1 MITIS
6 FENFEG
12 LDEIISKLE
21 TSTGTIHTDVENTY
35 QAKFE
40 HYLSLLE
47 KHNKLAHDIVSAN
60 FYKKYPKEACAY
72 SISENG
78 EPTAIDF
85 IPNPLF
91 NAKVKYGEN
100 NRIALLYHSAET
112 IDDLQIN
119 TTNIETY
126 QNSIENHK
134 IRSLIGSADLSM
146 SVADIIKNYT
156 TYSIKEQDTLTSD
169 YRQTIDEEAKNQAN
183 KKLEEIKNYR
193 KSIFQPDVE
202 MLNSAMNNPL
212 SIKSF
217 KDYAKYYSEDYA
229 NFLNKVNYI
238 DSDEALTRFFFSEAF
253 LLDGTPNPEHMKK
266 VDELQKNFKENIL
279 VNQNGISY
287 VFLQLK
293 NNENSHLRV
302 MQKDEKTF
310 INLKFNGS
318 EENTTCQILEVGAD
332 EQNNLQLK
340 VSDGQAYKIVT
351 LPIDGENNKSLIE
364 DLNKLIK
371 NEEFEKTEI
380 ENGYPQVE
388 NLSPIEIEDVQPD
401 ITIEGNTEL
410 KSRVKKAQTLQPEE
424 FNFNGNKINGLSQE
438 FITQVL
444 TVSDGVENRYN
455 LERNQRFTIL
465 DSSEV
470 LAIVS
475 KGDENIPTAVFTK
488 DKDGKVFLNLSTEYL
503 NQFKAKNPAV
513 EFENGTKNGDFTT
526 FEIQKLSLDLN
537 VGDLKIKGA
546 NTDFAI
552 LFSAPGCQVHD
563 NENHNGLL
571 KNDDKIP
578 FDISVSNEFVK
589 NAFKETNVCSLAKS
603 EDGIHKEPGYSAL
616 LISMIQQE
624 RHNQGTEKQNEIV
637 ELNLNGV
644 DLYSVPFK
652 NDAGETQ
659 YLNLRNE
666 NNKVFA
672 YMHLSTENS
681 PNSLTVPKFWEIRET
696 GLEQNKNK
704 TVNSLYFGLVGSNKN
719 ITSVNFKLPNYEENK
734 ESLIFLKNT
743 LLSKEFEQMNENKKS
758 TGGTSKKLKLEETEF
773 DIHPIPNEA
782 KTKLESLDGIA
793 RLTRVFTPDT
803 ETVPPVTTLADPE
816 MELEQI
822 PPEFEESPK
831 EEEEIHEEPN
841 PKKDDENETP
851 ASETDK
857 KNILQKISGWKG
869 FESETGLAGLIGVF
883 AILVML
889 STLIPVLAIPTM
901 LFTAGF
907 IINAVKPWKLLG
919 VADNVWKNIKAG
931 RGKDKSKEFEKI
943 LSKEIEFYNNEI
955 KTNKSKIASLKEE
968 KENILKN
975 PNIPAKKKQKLLE
988 KIDKNITKENEN
1000 LFKNQL
1006 ELQKRNKLGAEY
1018 RIYQQKRLDE
1028 KLSRSEEK
1036 DLLYY
1041 ENNINK
1047 VDAILNKLPS
1057 EEKQAIKKLFNN
1069 KSKAQQKIVKKS
1081 EKRYNKLKND
1091 YASAIAKIE
1100 TKNREKVGNQ
1110 IKSLVDKKFKGEL
1123 TDEDK
1128 ILLKKLQEQY
1138 GASIFTNIYNF
1149 FESLSSLTFE
1159 KNVAKTIESQFN
1171 NLESDIELN
1180 LNGLPKEMVDEL
1192 NKITKN
1198 FEEKQ
1203 KEIEKAKTLAE
1214 KQATKSF
1221 QESEKAKQSRRETLA
1236 GLENYHLEDVP
1247 SPEQIDSSDYANQAK
1262 NAKNIAKG
1270 KGLSGRNK

>member
-6 FENFEG
+6 PENFEG

-91 NAKVKYGEN
+91 NTKVKYGEN
-100 NRIALLYHSAET
+100 NRIALLYHSVDK

-156 TYSIKEQDTLTSD
+156 TYSIKENDIQK
-169 YRQTIDEEAKNQAN
+169 IDEEAKSQAN

-229 NFLNKVNYI
+229 NFLNKGNFI

-253 LLDGTPNPEHMKK
+253 LLDGTDNPEHMKK

-287 VFLQLK
+287 IFLQLK

-332 EQNNLQLK
+332 EQNNLQLR

-351 LPIDGENNKSLIE
+351 LQIDGENNKSLIE

-380 ENGYPQVE
+380 ENDYPQVE

-401 ITIEGNTEL
+401 ITIEVNTQL
-410 KSRVKKAQTLQPEE
+410 KSRIKKAQTLQPEE

-513 EFENGTKNGDFTT
+513 KFENGTKNGEFTT

-552 LFSAPGCQVHD
+552 LFSALRCQVRD

-571 KNDDKIP
+571 KNDDKLL

-637 ELNLNGV
+637 ELNLNNEV
-644 DLYSVPFK
+644 TLYSVPFK
-652 NDAGETQ
+652 DQNGMQ
-659 YLNLRNE
+659 YLNLRKE
-666 NNKVFA
+666 NDKVFA

-803 ETVPPVTTLADPE
+803 ETVPPVTALADPE
-816 MELEQI
+816 VEL
-822 PPEFEESPK
+822 PHTPL
-831 EEEEIHEEPN
+831 
-841 PKKDDENETP
+841 ENEEFP
-851 ASETDK
+851 PNNEETSK
-857 KNILQKISGWKG
+857 EQKD
-869 FESETGLAGLIGVF
+869 E
-883 AILVML
+883 
-889 STLIPVLAIPTM
+889 
-901 LFTAGF
+901 
-907 IINAVKPWKLLG
+907 
-919 VADNVWKNIKAG
+919 
-931 RGKDKSKEFEKI
+931 KDKSPEELLKDAQKDKKEPESI
-943 LSKEIEFYNNEI
+943 LERIGDWEGPKNLKGEVIENNIFIGLFILATALSVIVPIFIPISFALGCFSVVNATQPWKVAKTINDYKKQKATSKEAKEALYEKLNIQT
-955 KTNKSKIASLKEE
+955 KTKQLKLKE
-968 KENILKN
+968 KQTKLNNSISNKN
-975 PNIPAKKKQKLLE
+975 KQISYLLDKRNSVLNDPKISYDKKQKLLK
-988 KIDKNITKENEN
+988 KIDKTINKARIKIAKNQTYIEVSKKDSEYFDNSKPLAVVEKIKKYQKKDDKKLTKIEEKSLNKIKNEKENFVKINELLLRKDN
-1000 LFKNQL
+1000 LSKKEQKILKMLLKKHLSLKLEISNVDNKEFSDKLSNTIKESLNRLTKLYNDTESSNNNAKINRETIMKNNQSLLDELYSKQSSINKEKNDIWTNYLRKIELNSINPNEVQL
-1006 ELQKRNKLGAEY
+1006 EDWVMSNENRKNSLEQVNES
-1018 RIYQQKRLDE
+1018 IEQQDNQKRL
-1028 KLSRSEEK
+1028 
-1036 DLLYY
+1036 
-1041 ENNINK
+1041 
-1047 VDAILNKLPS
+1047 
-1057 EEKQAIKKLFNN
+1057 KK
-1069 KSKAQQKIVKKS
+1069 
-1081 EKRYNKLKND
+1081 E
-1091 YASAIAKIE
+1091 AK
-1100 TKNREKVGNQ
+1100 
-1110 IKSLVDKKFKGEL
+1110 
-1123 TDEDK
+1123 
-1128 ILLKKLQEQY
+1128 
-1138 GASIFTNIYNF
+1138 
-1149 FESLSSLTFE
+1149 
-1159 KNVAKTIESQFN
+1159 
-1171 NLESDIELN
+1171 
-1180 LNGLPKEMVDEL
+1180 
-1192 NKITKN
+1192 
-1198 FEEKQ
+1198 
-1203 KEIEKAKTLAE
+1203 
-1214 KQATKSF
+1214 
-1221 QESEKAKQSRRETLA
+1221 
-1236 GLENYHLEDVP
+1236 
-1247 SPEQIDSSDYANQAK
+1247 K
-1262 NAKNIAKG
+1262 NAKNVKE
-1270 KGLSGRNK
+1270 K